1 MIKLTKTSIV
11 KNILAGYP
19 SLSASDVARKAKCD
33 VSVVYQI
40 KSKMKAQR
48 AIDNA
53 LKTKDAIARGAKEH
67 IIRGEDGVAIRVRTE
82 DGIPIRTL
90 RMGNVTQGTKM
101 VTQDE
106 DSTPVKIRM
115 QVPKEVDMVNN
126 PPHYTVGGI
135 ETIDFIQAK
144 LTVAEYKGFLKG
156 TILAYASRIGHKD
169 GTDDAG
175 KIGWYAKKLQE
186 L

>member
-1 MIKLTKTSIV
+1 
-11 KNILAGYP
+11 
-19 SLSASDVARKAKCD
+19 
-33 VSVVYQI
+33 
-40 KSKMKAQR
+40 MKAQR
-48 AIDNA
+48 AIDNE
-53 LKTKDAIARGAKEH
+53 LKIKEAGANGMAEVV
-67 IIRGEDGVAIRVRTE
+67 IRDENGVAIKVRTV
-82 DGIPIRTL
+82 DGVPIKNL
-90 RMGNVTQGTKM
+90 RMQAPKAGEPRLSGVVSPSGLL
-101 VTQDE
+101 
-106 DSTPVKIRM
+106 RM
-115 QVPKEVDMVNN
+115 ELEKAPVDMVNN

>member
-11 KNILAGYP
+11 KNILSGYP
-19 SLSASDVARKAKCD
+19 SLSAIEVARRAKCD
-33 VSVVYQI
+33 ASTVYQI
-40 KSKMKAQR
+40 KSKMKSDLA
-48 AIDNA
+48 
-53 LKTKDAIARGAKEH
+53 KMKGMKDGDVIVGPAVTLLAKS
-67 IIRGEDGVAIRVRTE
+67 V
-82 DGIPIRTL
+82 
-90 RMGNVTQGTKM
+90 
-101 VTQDE
+101 
-106 DSTPVKIRM
+106 
-115 QVPKEVDMVNN
+115 VDMVNN

>member
-19 SLSASDVARKAKCD
+19 SLSATDVARKAKCD
-33 VSVVYQI
+33 VSIVYQI
-40 KSKMKAQR
+40 KSKMKADLAKATVPDQ
-48 AIDNA
+48 
-53 LKTKDAIARGAKEH
+53 LSKMVVRGAN
-67 IIRGEDGVAIRVRTE
+67 
-82 DGIPIRTL
+82 GI
-90 RMGNVTQGTKM
+90 
-101 VTQDE
+101 
-106 DSTPVKIRM
+106 PVKIRM
-115 QVPKEVDMVNN
+115 GNLTEGASKSPSVISPSGLLRLQVPKEVDMVNN

-135 ETIDFIQAK
+135 ETIDFIKAK
-144 LTVAEYKGFLKG
+144 LTTDEYKGFLKG
-156 TILAYASRIGHKD
+156 TILAYASRVGHKE

>member
-40 KSKMKAQR
+40 KSKMKANR

-90 RMGNVTQGTKM
+90 RMQAPKKGEPRLSGVISPSGLL
-101 VTQDE
+101 
-106 DSTPVKIRM
+106 RM
-115 QVPKEVDMVNN
+115 ELEKAPIDMVNN

>member
-33 VSVVYQI
+33 VSIVYQI
-40 KSKMKAQR
+40 KSKMKSDLA
-48 AIDNA
+48 
-53 LKTKDAIARGAKEH
+53 KMKGMKDGDIIVGPAVTLLAKS
-67 IIRGEDGVAIRVRTE
+67 V
-82 DGIPIRTL
+82 
-90 RMGNVTQGTKM
+90 
-101 VTQDE
+101 
-106 DSTPVKIRM
+106 
-115 QVPKEVDMVNN
+115 VDMVNN